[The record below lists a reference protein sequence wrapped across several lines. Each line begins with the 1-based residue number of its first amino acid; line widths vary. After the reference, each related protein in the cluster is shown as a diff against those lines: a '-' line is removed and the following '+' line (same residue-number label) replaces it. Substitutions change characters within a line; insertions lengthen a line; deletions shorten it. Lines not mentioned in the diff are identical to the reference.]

1 MKVRNSYL
9 NYKTIKND
17 IIFKNLFSAKENE
30 DLLVDFLESVLEK
43 KIHTIEVQKEVETKI
58 SNLNE
63 KLGRMD
69 IVATINNELVVD
81 LEMQNINYGDTEK
94 RAVFYAGNLIKDAIK
109 PNEKYEN
116 IKDIAVIW
124 ILDYELNENEEYF
137 TETMTVDKKYCKYE
151 IIKGVKYYFI
161 ELPKFRK
168 MVTNK
173 LETKLEE
180 WLAIIDYTKKGMI
193 EMAINQNE
201 KVKRAKEECE
211 YLQGDEAV
219 KRIEEL
225 RNRAIRDEKA
235 AFSYG
240 MKQGEAKGE
249 ARGEVR
255 GEKRGISIGKKIGET
270 RGRRES
276 LIATAK
282 NMLKNNIDIAII
294 QKCTG
299 LSLNEVKR
307 L

>member
-1 MKVRNSYL
+1 M

-17 IIFKNLFSAKENE
+17 VIFKNLFSAKENE

-43 KIHTIEVQKEVETKI
+43 EIHKIEVQKEVETKI
-58 SNLNE
+58 SKLNE

-69 IVATINNELVVD
+69 MVATINNELIVD
-81 LEMQNINYGDTEK
+81 IEMQNINYGDTEK
-94 RAVFYAGNLIKDAIK
+94 RAVFYAGNLIKDSIK

-124 ILDYELNENEEYF
+124 ILDYELNESEEYF
-137 TETMTVDKKYCKYE
+137 TETTTVDKRYCKYE

-173 LETKLEE
+173 LETKIEE
-180 WLAIIDYTKKGMI
+180 WLAIIDYKRKDLI
-193 EMAINQNE
+193 EMAINKNE
-201 KVKRAKEECE
+201 KVRRAKEKCE
-211 YLQGDEAV
+211 YLQGEEAT

-225 RNRAIRDEKA
+225 RNRAIRNEKA

-240 MKQGEAKGE
+240 MKQGEERGISLGKQIGE
-249 ARGEVR
+249 AS
-255 GEKRGISIGKKIGET
+255 GEKRGVK
-270 RGRRES
+270 RGILE
-276 LIATAK
+276 TAK